1 VDMAALRRLFDLQ
14 SGVVNR
20 RQLLELGA
28 RDHDIRRWVR
38 QRRLVRVHTGVY
50 VNHTGPLT
58 WINRAWAA
66 VLFHEPAAL
75 CDRSALDLAGP
86 VVQVAIEHP
95 RNAASL
101 PGVRLHRLSDLD
113 RKVLWNRTPPRLRVE
128 EAALDVAV
136 QAERPVDAVAVLAD
150 LCRRR
155 RTTPQKLLAA
165 SELRPRLRHS
175 RELQD
180 ALVGIGRGVESA
192 LEHAYLTRVEQ
203 RHGLPRGRRQVRHK
217 TAAGVVY
224 RDVLHED
231 YGIIVE
237 LDGHLWH
244 SDARV
249 RWSDMTRDL
258 EAAATGRL
266 TVRLGWRHA
275 YDEACQTAARMADL
289 FTTRGWAGR
298 PRRCSRYCT
307 LSGGSQS
314 LGG

>member
-1 VDMAALRRLFDLQ
+1 MDTSALRQLFDIQ
-14 SGVVNR
+14 AGVVSR

-28 RDHDIRRWVR
+28 GDQDVRRWVR

-58 WINRAWAA
+58 WVNRAWAA

-86 VVQVAIEHP
+86 VIHVAIEHP
-95 RNAASL
+95 RTGTGL
-101 PGVRLHRLSDLD
+101 PGVRLHRLTGLD

-128 EAALDVAV
+128 EAALDVAS
-136 QAERPVDAVAVLAD
+136 QEERPVDAVAVLAD

-155 RTTPQKLLAA
+155 RTTPQKLLVTL
-165 SELRPRLRHS
+165 EGRRRLRHGK
-175 RELQD
+175 ELRD
-180 ALVGIGRGVESA
+180 ALAGIGEGVQSA
-192 LEHAYLTRVEQ
+192 LEHAYLTRVER
-203 RHGLPRGRRQVRHK
+203 RHGLPQGRRQVRHT
-217 TAAGVVY
+217 TASGVVY
-224 RDVLHED
+224 RDILHD
-231 YGIIVE
+231 DLGIIVE

-244 SDARV
+244 SDAGV
-249 RWSDMTRDL
+249 RWRDMTRDL
-258 EAAATGRL
+258 EAAVAGRL

-289 FTTRGWAGR
+289 FTTRGWGGR